1 MNQVDQNI
9 NKDMFDSDLIDVE
22 SLDYSD
28 DQTWLYKVPHDSGQD
43 VDIVDWNLSCDWP
56 IKEDSDY
63 LKLEKTLYTVLDEIL
78 KNEILSMPDKHKFD
92 SRTYVK
98 PKKRV
103 HRPSIQNIVEAASN
117 PPSMSPIPSLSTI
130 HQSPNILSNMANISS
145 NQSANKYLTYNKYNN
160 PLGAISPMLRLK
172 TFNVDVNS
180 ENSHAVKEYA
190 MKRRSLVQDDDPQ
203 LEDLDLTLASEV
215 SGRSSMDHPPSK
227 PINIDLSQP
236 AHNLHNTFNKGMS
249 NLMNERPS
257 LNMYQSGESLMR
269 MSPPSLVSSLLM
281 ESSGTFNAESIE
293 SSRKSMP
300 SHKDSG
306 LPMSGRDSIDPM
318 MTSMTLSILD
328 EKDMSTSF
336 LSQTTYPD
344 NDSLMDSLPPSL
356 VSSVNSSY
364 VISNTSKQPKESTDS
379 NIFSSATFTHLE
391 ASEKLLSARP
401 RCQLYNSYTK
411 RESGIRNSESYTKS
425 REEACQIDTA
435 KILNENSDKKDSP
448 KNVNRNVPTTE
459 MAEPITLHY
468 SNNRFSRRDN
478 DAEKENFETDDAFY
492 KDMGLPKPED
502 VGRNSLNVTLGKQEL
517 NEIIQAR
524 QKLSLARKALPTEP
538 EKSIPASADTSP
550 IKTIQLP
557 NQTVI
562 TVPRQSMENASELLS
577 RRRVLNGNGFD
588 RPEEPVVRD
597 TPKRNATFKKL
608 SPKASAMD
616 TTVVYMKGDDNQII
630 DINSATLNLIDVGD
644 RTLQQEHRDW
654 GSQERA
660 MVGSSEST
668 DTGTFSSSSPPDSVP
683 DTQPT
688 HDPRPQVAS
697 TPLMSLRKGAKTD
710 LLNLHNT
717 ISPIYDMIDDK
728 SYTVT
733 TITKAN
739 SSGMERTYDMHNTT
753 VINSATMVKKSSVK
767 RDIMAGKVSPEK
779 KMFAPSVM
787 PKPTRIIPTS
797 SGAAYS
803 NMVPPAAVPRKT
815 SLPTSKLRQY
825 SSHRELS
832 RIPGGPSAAAGV
844 AVAARGLSL
853 GGRSM
858 VRRGV
863 YASNPALSPTASA
876 PPVPPV
882 STESYIITVGHQKIE
897 DKPSKPDIPPTP
909 ALVRQGT
916 ETLRRERPQSQLVAP
931 RDLRAG
937 AGSGVPVSMRSHHL
951 PPPTTRPYSIAAP
964 SQIQRNN
971 TITRPASGPVQ
982 CKTQP
987 PVIEQPRPAS
997 SNEAR
1002 VSALPRP
1009 SRLPAPRRALRPPSV
1024 YSVAPT
1030 ADIDHY

>member
-28 DQTWLYKVPHDSGQD
+28 DQTWLYKVPHDSGQE

-56 IKEDSDY
+56 IKEDNDY
-63 LKLEKTLYTVLDEIL
+63 LKLEKTLYTVLDDIL

-130 HQSPNILSNMANISS
+130 HQSPNILANIANLSS

-180 ENSHAVKEYA
+180 ENSHGVKEYA
-190 MKRRSLVQDDDPQ
+190 MKRRSLQDEDPQ

-215 SGRSSMDHPPSK
+215 SGHSSMDHQPSK

-236 AHNLHNTFNKGMS
+236 AHNLHNTFNKGMMMNERPSLNMYQSGESLMRMSPPSLVSSLLMESSGTFNAESIESSRKSMPSHKDSGKKSSRGMSSLLNERPSLNMYQSGESLMRMSPPSLVSSLLMESSGTFNAESIESSRKSMPSHKDSGMS
-249 NLMNERPS
+249 NLLNERPS

-344 NDSLMDSLPPSL
+344 NDSLIDSLPPSL

-364 VISNTSKQPKESTDS
+364 VISNTSKPPKESTDS

-448 KNVNRNVPTTE
+448 KTVPRNAPT
-459 MAEPITLHY
+459 ADNIEPITLHY

-538 EKSIPASADTSP
+538 EKSIPPSTDTSP

-577 RRRVLNGNGFD
+577 RRRVLNGNGYD
-588 RPEEPVVRD
+588 RPEEPIARD

-644 RTLQQEHRDW
+644 RTLQQEHREW

-683 DTQPT
+683 DTQPS
-688 HDPRPQVAS
+688 HDTRPQIAS
-697 TPLMSLRKGAKTD
+697 TPLMSLRKGAKND

-717 ISPIYDMIDDK
+717 ISPIYDMVDDK

-739 SSGMERTYDMHNTT
+739 SSGMERTYDMHNAT
-753 VINSATMVKKSSVK
+753 VINSATMVKKPSAK

-797 SGAAYS
+797 SGAPYS

-832 RIPGGPSAAAGV
+832 RIPGGPPAVPGV
-844 AVAARGLSL
+844 AVASRGLSL
-853 GGRSM
+853 GARTM

-882 STESYIITVGHQKIE
+882 STESYIITVGHQ
-897 DKPSKPDIPPTP
+897 
-909 ALVRQGT
+909 
-916 ETLRRERPQSQLVAP
+916 
-931 RDLRAG
+931 
-937 AGSGVPVSMRSHHL
+937 
-951 PPPTTRPYSIAAP
+951 
-964 SQIQRNN
+964 
-971 TITRPASGPVQ
+971 
-982 CKTQP
+982 
-987 PVIEQPRPAS
+987 VI
-997 SNEAR
+997 
-1002 VSALPRP
+1002 L
-1009 SRLPAPRRALRPPSV
+1009 
-1024 YSVAPT
+1024 
-1030 ADIDHY
+1030 HY

>member
-28 DQTWLYKVPHDSGQD
+28 DQTWLYKVPDDSGQT

-56 IKEDSDY
+56 VNEDNEY
-63 LKLEKTLYTVLDEIL
+63 LKLEKTLYTVLDNII
-78 KNEILSMPDKHKFD
+78 KNEVLSMPDKHKFD

-98 PKKRV
+98 PKKRT

-117 PPSMSPIPSLSTI
+117 PPSMSPIPPMNTILQST
-130 HQSPNILSNMANISS
+130 

-160 PLGAISPMLRLK
+160 PLGPISPMIRLK
-172 TFNVDVNS
+172 TFNVDTNS
-180 ENSHAVKEYA
+180 ENSTAVKEYA

-203 LEDLDLTLASEV
+203 LEDLDVTLASEV
-215 SGRSSMDHPPSK
+215 SGRSSMEHASSK

-236 AHNLHNTFNKGMS
+236 AHNLHNTFNKGLTNM
-249 NLMNERPS
+249 LNERPS
-257 LNMYQSGESLMR
+257 LSMYQSGESLMR

-281 ESSGTFNAESIE
+281 ESSGTFNAESMD
-293 SSRKSMP
+293 SRKSMP

-344 NDSLMDSLPPSL
+344 NDSFMDSLPPSL

-364 VISNTSKQPKESTDS
+364 VISNTSKPKDTTDS

-391 ASEKLLSARP
+391 QSEKLLSARP
-401 RCQLYNSYTK
+401 RCTLYNSFTK
-411 RESGIRNSESYTKS
+411 RESAIRNSESYTKS

-448 KNVNRNVPTTE
+448 KVIPKPNPE
-459 MAEPITLHY
+459 MAETITLHY
-468 SNNRFSRRDN
+468 SNNRFRRDN

-492 KDMGLPKPED
+492 KDMGMQKPED
-502 VGRNSLNVTLGKQEL
+502 IGRNSLNVTLGKQEL

-524 QKLSLARKALPTEP
+524 QKLSMARKALPTEP
-538 EKSIPASADTSP
+538 EKTVPAPVDTSP

-557 NQTVI
+557 NQTI
-562 TVPRQSMENASELLS
+562 TVPRQSMENASELLA
-577 RRRVLNGNGFD
+577 RRRPLNGTGNGFE
-588 RPEEPVVRD
+588 RQEEPTRE

-608 SPKASAMD
+608 TPKASAMD
-616 TTVVYMKGDDNQII
+616 TTVVYVKSDDKQII

-644 RTLQQEHRDW
+644 RTLQHDAREW

-683 DTQPT
+683 DTLPN
-688 HDPRPQVAS
+688 HDTRPQIAS
-697 TPLMSLRKGAKTD
+697 TPLMTMRKGAKND

-733 TITKAN
+733 KVASVNT
-739 SSGMERTYDMHNTT
+739 SGLERTYDMHNTT
-753 VINSATMVKKSSVK
+753 IINSATMVKKSSAK
-767 RDIMAGKVSPEK
+767 RDIMAGKASPDK
-779 KMFAPSVM
+779 KMFAPSVV
-787 PKPTRIIPTS
+787 PKPTRVIPS
-797 SGAAYS
+797 AASYGS
-803 NMVPPAAVPRKT
+803 MVPPAAVPRKT

-825 SSHRELS
+825 SSHRELN
-832 RIPGGPSAAAGV
+832 RIPAATPAASGV
-844 AVAARGLSL
+844 AVASRGLSL
-853 GGRSM
+853 GGRTM

-863 YASNPALSPTASA
+863 YASNPALSPTAPAA
-876 PPVPPV
+876 PAAPVPPV
-882 STESYIITVGHQKIE
+882 ATDSYTVAVPHHAHKLE
-897 DKPSKPDIPPTP
+897 DRQAAKAEVPPTP
-909 ALVRQGT
+909 PLVRQGT

-931 RDLRAG
+931 RDLRASV
-937 AGSGVPVSMRSHHL
+937 APVPMRNHHL
-951 PPPTTRPYSIAAP
+951 PPPTSRPYSIATAGQLRI
-964 SQIQRNN
+964 S
-971 TITRPASGPVQ
+971 RPASGPAP
-982 CKTQP
+982 KIQP
-987 PVIEQPRPAS
+987 PAVVDQPRPAS
-997 SNEAR
+997 GVER

-1030 ADIDHY
+1030 ADVDHY